1 MPKPTWKGSA
11 GIVEGGVTFTFAGVS
26 RRPERQQIRNDEGER
41 QVAKEAAEAVRA
53 QQTAEHEHEQLGA
66 DMSDA
71 LSTAVILDAV
81 HTPRGKRNG
90 ALSALHPVDL
100 LAQTLNGSIARAG
113 VHPHDLDDCI
123 IGCVTQIGEQGLN
136 IARGAVLAAGLPIE
150 LAGTTVNRFC
160 GSGLQAVNFGA
171 QAVISGAAGMVIA
184 GGIEHMT
191 RVPMGSDALAGE
203 GPMSPGLLSHWPGLV
218 PQGISAEMIAAK
230 WGFTR
235 RQCDEFAAGS
245 QAKAAAAWEQGHFA
259 KEVLAVH
266 VPAAEGAGGT
276 AVECTRDEHLRP
288 GTTADSLA
296 RLKPSFQE
304 DGVLTAGNSSGIV
317 DGAAAVIIA
326 SKARARGLG
335 LKARARIVS
344 MAISGSDPILM
355 LTGPIPSTRKAL
367 AQADLTVAD
376 IDLFEINEAFAPVPL
391 VVAHELGIPMEKV
404 NVNGGAI
411 ALGHPLGATGAILL
425 ATALCELE
433 RRGERRALITLC
445 IGYGMGITTII
456 DRKVD

>member
-1 MPKPTWKGSA
+1 M
-11 GIVEGGVTFTFAGVS
+11 
-26 RRPERQQIRNDEGER
+26 
-41 QVAKEAAEAVRA
+41 
-53 QQTAEHEHEQLGA
+53 A
-66 DMSDA
+66 DQH
-71 LSTAVILDAV
+71 TAVILDAL
-81 HTPRGKRNG
+81 HTPRGKRG
-90 ALSALHPVDL
+90 GSFAGLHPVDL
-100 LAQTLNGSIARAG
+100 LAQTLTGAVARTG
-113 VHPHDLDDCI
+113 IKPIDVDDCI
-123 IGCVTQIGEQGLN
+123 MGCVTQIGEQGLN

-150 LAGTTVNRFC
+150 IPGATVNRFC

-171 QAVISGAAGMVIA
+171 QAVISGSAQLVIA

-203 GPMSPGLLSHWPGLV
+203 GPVSPGLQERWPGLV
-218 PQGISAEMIAAK
+218 PQGLSAEMIAAQ

-235 RQCDEFAAGS
+235 KQCDEFAAHS
-245 QAKAAAAWEQGHFA
+245 QAKAAAAWEQGRFG
-259 KEVLAVH
+259 KELLTVKL
-266 VPAAEGAGGT
+266 PGG
-276 AVECTRDEHLRP
+276 VEVSRDEHLRP
-288 GTTADSLA
+288 GTTADTLA
-296 RLKPSFQE
+296 KLKPSFKE
-304 DGVLTAGNSSGIV
+304 DGVLHAGNSSGIV
-317 DGAAAVIIA
+317 DGAAAVVVA
-326 SKARARGLG
+326 SKARARSLG
-335 LKARARIVS
+335 LKARAKIVS
-344 MAISGSDPILM
+344 MAVAGSDPILM

-391 VVAHELGIPMEKV
+391 VVAQELGIPMEKI

-425 ATALCELE
+425 ATALNELE